1 MKDEIAV
8 SNKETAFQIAN
19 LLVDE
24 EYVVMISREESL
36 YVVNYIYSQFSDR
49 NDVVFVDRDSFYE
62 KYREIVEE

>member
-1 MKDEIAV
+1 MENDITI
-8 SNKETAFQIAN
+8 SNKETAFKIAN

-36 YVVNYIYSQFSDR
+36 YVINYIYSQFSDR
-49 NDVVFVDRDSFYE
+49 NDVVFVDKDSFYE